1 MSRNYLN
8 ISLEKRTRNN
18 MEGLLTK
25 NDCRERQLAIMDEV
39 SRICEENSIH
49 YSLAYG
55 SLIGAVRHKGF
66 IPWDDDVDIL
76 LLRSDY
82 EKLKTVLKNQKD
94 TPWMVV
100 LEESSSKN
108 VFPFMKVVDDRTM
121 VKAEDNIASHGI
133 WIDVFPIDFLPGS
146 PLKRK
151 IFLFSCLIKRALVL
165 SSITDFSSRKLGK
178 KGFVK
183 LALYMFVKVI
193 GQKRIVASYNKEVRR
208 YITSNS
214 DYVGCLSSAYIEK
227 ECFPRH
233 VFEETILM
241 EFEGRMY
248 SCLKHYDE
256 YLSHLYGDYMKLPP
270 EDKRKTHEI
279 IAWSVE

>member
-133 WIDVFPIDFLPGS
+133 WIDVFPIDFLPGL

-151 IFLFSCLIKRALVL
+151 IFLFFCLFNYFSTVYYLYNINYN
-165 SSITDFSSRKLGK
+165 ITF
-178 KGFVK
+178 
-183 LALYMFVKVI
+183 YN
-193 GQKRIVASYNKEVRR
+193 SYERE
-208 YITSNS
+208 YS
-214 DYVGCLSSAYIEK
+214 YEK
-227 ECFPRH
+227 H
-233 VFEETILM
+233 
-241 EFEGRMY
+241 
-248 SCLKHYDE
+248 
-256 YLSHLYGDYMKLPP
+256 
-270 EDKRKTHEI
+270 
-279 IAWSVE
+279 